1 MKEGLVQEAAE
12 AGKADP
18 AEAAA
23 EMFGLAV
30 SLVCS
35 WYASKFG
42 ACQHDSLGSAKGVPP
57 WYVLQAERL
66 GARVAEL
73 EAQLKAGW
81 LSGRPTCAGG
91 GASRKG

>member
-1 MKEGLVQEAAE
+1 MQEAAE

-57 WYVLQAERL
+57 GVPCRPNVLVLALLNLRRNSRQEGLSER
-66 GARVAEL
+66 R
-73 EAQLKAGW
+73 
-81 LSGRPTCAGG
+81 TCAGG
-91 GASRKG
+91 SGSRKG